1 MTDQMT
7 DQTTN
12 FTNDNALPGTASVNS
27 VATRTK
33 LELLG
38 VNKIKVKLV
47 GEMALANDS
56 PGFDPYNSTGGQTAQ
71 VPWRRREDR
80 R

>member
-1 MTDQMT
+1 MSDSMSEPINSTSPE
-7 DQTTN
+7 N
-12 FTNDNALPGTASVNS
+12 STASRVKREPS
-27 VATRTK
+27 
-33 LELLG
+33 G
-38 VNKIKVKLV
+38 VNKFKVKLV
-47 GEMALANDS
+47 GEMALAKDS